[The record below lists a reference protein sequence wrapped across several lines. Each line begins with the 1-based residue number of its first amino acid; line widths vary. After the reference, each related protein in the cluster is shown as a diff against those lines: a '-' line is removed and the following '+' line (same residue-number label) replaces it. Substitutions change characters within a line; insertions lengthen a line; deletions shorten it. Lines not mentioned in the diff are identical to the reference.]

1 VLLRGGADV
10 RKKLTWVLLFLVIL
24 SVVGCNSGQSKAEI
38 LEKMLDTI
46 SSITSYQLEG
56 EIEQGGQIFQLR
68 QWFVGPDSL
77 RTAMYQP
84 SQLEQIVVSSGG
96 DASAYYSAT
105 KQWIKVGE
113 PNQGPF
119 PFGLPLLMLL
129 GEMSKENTAVTD
141 TFNSIKLNIPAQK
154 GWDTCE
160 VVVSKRTGLPES
172 CTLVK
177 GNESVTL
184 RVTSLVLNP
193 RLSDELFQ
201 MGQ

>member
-1 VLLRGGADV
+1 M
-10 RKKLTWVLLFLVIL
+10 LLFAVVL
-24 SVVGCNSGQSKAEI
+24 SVVGCSTGQSKAEI

-56 EIEQGGQIFQLR
+56 EIELGGQIYQLR
-68 QWFVGPDSL
+68 QWFRGPDSL

-105 KQWIKVGE
+105 KQWIRISE

-119 PFGLPLLMLL
+119 PFGLSLLMLL
-129 GEMSKENTAVTD
+129 GEMSKANTAVTD
-141 TFNSIKLNIPAQK
+141 TFNSIKLSIPAQQ

-160 VVVSKRTGLPES
+160 VVISKRTGLPES

-193 RLSDELFQ
+193 RLGDELFLV
-201 MGQ
+201 GQ